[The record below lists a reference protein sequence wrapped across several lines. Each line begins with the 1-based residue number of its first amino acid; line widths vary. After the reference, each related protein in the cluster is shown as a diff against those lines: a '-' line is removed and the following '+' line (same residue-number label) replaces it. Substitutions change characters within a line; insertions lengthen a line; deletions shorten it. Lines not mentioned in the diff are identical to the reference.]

1 MRIFEIV
8 TEPVDDNN
16 KESYHRALLDK
27 EQKFFKKVADA
38 ILHLVEDAVEI
49 WLHGSRATG
58 EFRRNSDW
66 DFVVFLPELSS
77 DRNIELHTIGG
88 GSLGDLS
95 IIAGRRVDVQAED
108 IHSNDYFTRIVRD
121 EGVRIWKK

>member
-1 MRIFEIV
+1 
-8 TEPVDDNN
+8 
-16 KESYHRALLDK
+16 
-27 EQKFFKKVADA
+27 
-38 ILHLVEDAVEI
+38 
-49 WLHGSRATG
+49 
-58 EFRRNSDW
+58 
-66 DFVVFLPELSS
+66 VVFLPELSS
-77 DRNIELHTIGG
+77 DRRIELHTIGG

>member
-27 EQKFFKKVADA
+27 EQKFFKKVAQA
-38 ILHLVEDAVEI
+38 ILNLVDDAVEI

-66 DFVVFLPELSS
+66 DFVVFLPELSAE
-77 DRNIELHTIGG
+77 RNIELHTIGERG
-88 GSLGDLS
+88 LSDLTK
-95 IIAGRRVDVQAED
+95 IAGRRVDVQAED

-121 EGVRIWKK
+121 EGVCIWKK